1 LIAPSNDNQL
11 QLIDDTTIVNVNKN
25 SSILSGSTTDNNDS
39 ELSGNFNAKHNNEST
54 IGSNFTNV
62 SINDNNNYDNF
73 NCPPVTSSKF
83 IKKESYDD

>member
-1 LIAPSNDNQL
+1 M

-54 IGSNFTNV
+54 IGSSFTNV
-62 SINDNNNYDNF
+62 SINDNNNYDSF
-73 NCPPVTSSKF
+73 ICPPVTSSKF

>member
-1 LIAPSNDNQL
+1 M

-25 SSILSGSTTDNNDS
+25 SSILSGSTTDNNNDS

-54 IGSNFTNV
+54 IGSSFTNV
-62 SINDNNNYDNF
+62 SINDNNNYDSF
-73 NCPPVTSSKF
+73 ICPPVTSSKL